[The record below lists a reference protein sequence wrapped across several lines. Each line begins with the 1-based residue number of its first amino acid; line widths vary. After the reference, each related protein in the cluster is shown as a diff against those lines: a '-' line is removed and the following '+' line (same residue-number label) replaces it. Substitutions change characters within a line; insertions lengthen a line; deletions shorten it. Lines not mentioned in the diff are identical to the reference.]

1 MASEFQQGAVRGFV
15 HRPERPAAGSLVITH
30 GAGSNCGAP
39 VLVAFAEAFC
49 NFGFLVLRCDLP
61 FRQRRAS
68 GPPLPAWAKDDQEG
82 LKQAVM
88 AVREMAAGPGT
99 RRPVILGGH
108 SYGGRQATLLAAA
121 EPDIADGLLLL
132 SYPLHPPKRPDQL
145 RTAHWPRL
153 RTPAFFVHGTR
164 DPFGSAAEIE
174 SALPLIPGPAKIVF
188 LERTGHDLGGGR
200 IDIEEKV
207 IGPLNDFLTTEILP
221 SLA

>member
-1 MASEFQQGAVRGFV
+1 MVSEFQQGAVRGFV
-15 HRPERPAAGSLVITH
+15 HHPERPLAGRLVITH

-49 NFGFLVLRCDLP
+49 KAGFLVLRCDLP
-61 FRQRRAS
+61 FRQRRTS
-68 GPPLPAWAKDDQEG
+68 GPPLPAWAKDDREG
-82 LKQAVM
+82 LKQALL
-88 AVREMAAGPGT
+88 AVREMPPGPGT
-99 RRPVILGGH
+99 RLPVLLGGH
-108 SYGGRQATLLAAA
+108 SYGGRQATLLAAD
-121 EPDIADGLLLL
+121 EPALADGLLLL

-174 SALPLIPGPAKIVF
+174 SALPLIPGPTKIVF

-200 IDIEEKV
+200 FDIEEVV
-207 IGPLNDFLTTEILP
+207 IGPFNEFLATGILP